1 MVIDPHGFGV
11 PAGFVD
17 NRPFILVRAFR
28 FMTETALTEPSA
40 QTHTGPRRDV
50 SVGDTVFTL
59 LGTAHVSAESANEVR
74 ELIDSGEF
82 DAVAIE
88 LCDARHNNLA
98 NPDALADQ
106 DLFEIFRQGK
116 AGMVA
121 ANLAL
126 GAFQQRIAEQ
136 SGIEPGAE
144 MRAALEA
151 SQRHELPLLLIDRDV
166 GITLKRIYQ
175 NVPWWQRTTL
185 ISGLLGSVLS
195 RQEVSA
201 EEVEKLKQGDVL
213 ESTFSEFAAES
224 ETLFTPL
231 ISERD
236 RYMVMRLAQQCPP
249 GRFKRV
255 LVVIG
260 AGHLKGMAEHLEGP
274 ASAEPEK
281 EIAELESTRPRSRI
295 WKMIPWLITALVLTG
310 FAIGFSR
317 NTGLGWQLVGEWFV
331 INGVLAG
338 VGSLIALAH
347 PVTIIATIF
356 AAPLTSLNPTIGAG
370 FVAAGVELAMRKPKV
385 RDFSLLRHD
394 VTTLKGWWRNR
405 VSRTLLVFI
414 GATMGSAAGTWI
426 AGLKIAGSLFG

>member
-1 MVIDPHGFGV
+1 MSEIDDI
-11 PAGFVD
+11 ALAE
-17 NRPFILVRAFR
+17 RP
-28 FMTETALTEPSA
+28 ETRG
-40 QTHTGPRRDV
+40 GPRRDLR
-50 SVGDTVFTL
+50 VGDTTFTL
-59 LGTAHVSAESANEVR
+59 LGTAHVSAESADEVR
-74 ELIDSGEF
+74 DLIDSGDF

-88 LCDARHNNLA
+88 LCDARHSNLA
-98 NPDALADQ
+98 NPDALGDQ
-106 DLFEIFRQGK
+106 DLFQIFRQGK

-151 SQRHELPLLLIDRDV
+151 SQRHGLPLLLIDRDV
-166 GITLKRIYQ
+166 GLTLKRIYQ
-175 NVPWWQRTTL
+175 NVPWWQRFSL
-185 ISGLLGSVLS
+185 LSGLLGSVLS

-201 EEVEKLKQGDVL
+201 EEVERLKQGDVL

-224 ETLFTPL
+224 QSLFTPL

-249 GRFKRV
+249 GKFKRV

-274 ASAEPEK
+274 PAEDPAE
-281 EIAELESTRPRSRI
+281 EIATLEATRPPSKV
-295 WKMIPWLITALVLTG
+295 WKMLPWLITALVLTG

-317 NTGLGWQLVGEWFV
+317 NTELGWQLVAEWFV
-331 INGVLAG
+331 INGVLSGGAT
-338 VGSLIALAH
+338 LLALAH
-347 PVTIIATIF
+347 PVTVIATVF

-385 RDFSLLRHD
+385 RDFSTLRHD
-394 VTTLKGWWRNR
+394 VTQVKGWWKNR
-405 VSRTLLVFI
+405 VSRTLLVFLT
-414 GATMGSAAGTWI
+414 ATLGSAAGTWI
-426 AGLKIAGSLFG
+426 AGFRIADSLFG